1 MIHDNLKHDSALKHV
16 TGKSVYVNDMDV
28 SPLQL
33 TGRVVYSPYAHA
45 RIKSVDFS
53 AALDLKGVTC
63 ILSAT
68 DIPGANQMGP
78 VIHDEPCL
86 AEAEVTFIGQAVLLI
101 AAETDEIAI
110 EAERLIRIEYE
121 EMEAVLSLR
130 EAIEKNLLIAP
141 VRYIVNGNADEALFN
156 SPHRIEGE
164 LETGAQEHWYLET
177 QSALAVSG
185 EGQEMLVYASSQN
198 PAETQAIVAEVLGI
212 SKNEVDVEVRRMGG
226 AFGGKETQANH
237 VAAWAALLA
246 NATKRP
252 VKIHLFRDDD
262 QKITGKRHRFLSKY
276 AIGFDKSG
284 KILAYKVELN
294 SDAGSST
301 DLSRAILERAMF
313 HAENAYYIPDISIT
327 GKAFRT
333 NLPSNTAFRGFGGP
347 QGMAV
352 IEQALDRVARFLK
365 KDPAEIRKINFYGI
379 GSENRTPYG
388 KVVENNR
395 LHVMFERLI
404 ASSDYMKRR
413 AETDAFNG
421 LNRFIKKGLAIT
433 PVKFGISF
441 TTAFLNQAGALVN
454 IYRDG
459 TVLVNHGGTEMGQG
473 LYTKIQGV
481 AAAELGISPEFIKVT
496 ATNTSKVPNT
506 SATAASSGS
515 DLNGM
520 AVKAAIDTLKSRLVA
535 VACTELQKAG
545 LNRPDPDKIVFIENK
560 VFQAGEPGVKIPFD
574 QLIQSA
580 YLAQVSLSATGFYKT
595 PGIHFDRD
603 AGKGNPFYYY
613 AYGMAVSEV
622 SVDVLTGEYKL
633 LRTDILHDV
642 GDSLNVDIDIGQIEG
657 GFIQGVGWC
666 TTEEIK
672 WDNKG
677 RLLTHS
683 PDTYKIPTVNDIPG
697 DFRVE
702 LLKDYPN
709 EGTIRKSKAVG
720 EPPFMLAFSVW
731 LAIKDAI
738 SAVGNHEVEPGFS
751 LPATAEVVLM
761 SIEEIH
767 KMRKNY

>member
-1 MIHDNLKHDSALKHV
+1 MIHDNLKHDSAHKHV

-33 TGRVVYSPYAHA
+33 AGRVVYSPLAHA
-45 RIKSVDFS
+45 RIKSVDF
-53 AALDLKGVTC
+53 ADALRVQGVAS
-63 ILSAT
+63 ILSAA

-86 AEAEVTFIGQAVLLI
+86 AEAEVNFIGQAVLLI

-110 EAERLIRIEYE
+110 EAESLIRIEYE

-130 EAIEKNLLIAP
+130 EAIDKNLLIAP
-141 VRYIVNGNADEALFN
+141 VRFIISGNADEALFN
-156 SPHRIEGE
+156 APHRLEGE

-177 QSALAVSG
+177 QSALAVPG
-185 EGQEMLVYASSQN
+185 EGNEMLVHASSQN

-313 HAENAYYIPDISIT
+313 HAENACYIPDISIT

-352 IEQALDRVARFLK
+352 IEQAIDRVARFLR
-365 KDPAEIRKINFYGI
+365 KDPAEIRKINFYGV

-395 LHVMFERLI
+395 LHVMFDRLM

-454 IYRDG
+454 IYKDG

-473 LYTKIQGV
+473 LYTKIHGV
-481 AAAELGISPEFIKVT
+481 AAAELGIGPEFIKVT
-496 ATNTSKVPNT
+496 PTNTSKVPNT

-520 AVKAAIDTLKSRLVA
+520 AVKAAIDTLKSRLVP

-642 GDSLNVDIDIGQIEG
+642 GDSLNEDIDIGQIEG

-738 SAVGNHEVEPGFS
+738 SAVGNHEVEPEFS

-761 SIEEIH
+761 SIEKVKSKE
-767 KMRKNY
+767 